1 MQKHEQRHRSGKW
14 LLSCLNQEDTQVMR
28 WGPHPEVL
36 GRHAEEFEVTIGVV
50 WDYFRKSP
58 SSWIKI
64 PRVFME
70 TML

>member
-1 MQKHEQRHRSGKW
+1 
-14 LLSCLNQEDTQVMR
+14 MR

-50 WDYFRKSP
+50 WDYFRKSL

-70 TML
+70 AML